1 MTRTVATVPHDNDES
16 GSATVD
22 WDADSY
28 AQLSTPQ
35 QAWGQEVLARLCLV
49 GDETVYDLGCGA
61 GLITEQIADLVPRG
75 RVIAVDASPAM
86 AQAAKARLGD
96 RAEVIVADVR
106 RFTWRRPADV
116 LVSTATLHWVPDH
129 PGLWRHLH
137 TLLRAGGILAVQCG
151 GAGNIPGV
159 ERAMADLAGR
169 APFAEHLS
177 PFRSPWTFDSVD
189 TARREVT
196 AAGFVDVRVW
206 SERRTAR
213 PPDMLAFLANSVAV
227 TELDR
232 LPHSLHG
239 RYTVDLFNAL
249 GAPAELR
256 YVRLNVDAQ
265 AGRSSSLDEDV
276 SPHRLIR

>member
-1 MTRTVATVPHDNDES
+1 MAHEDDQS
-16 GSATVD
+16 GAATVD

-35 QAWGQEVLARLCLV
+35 QAWAQEVLARLRLR

-61 GLITEQIADLVPRG
+61 GLITEQLADLAPRG
-75 RVIAVDASPAM
+75 WVVAVDASPAM
-86 AQAAKARLGD
+86 ARATKARLGD

-106 RFTWRRPADV
+106 RFTWPQPADV
-116 LVSTATLHWVPDH
+116 LVSTATLHWIPDH

-137 TLLRAGGILAVQCG
+137 TLLRPGGTLAVQCG

-159 ERAMADLAGR
+159 ERAMAYLASQ
-169 APFAEHLS
+169 APFAAHLS

-189 TARREVT
+189 TARRDVA

-206 SERRTAR
+206 SQRRTAR

-232 LPHSLHG
+232 LPHDLHS
-239 RYTVDLFNAL
+239 RYTADLFTAL
-249 GAPAELR
+249 GAPEELA
-256 YVRLNVDAQ
+256 YVRLNVDAR
-265 AGRSSSLDEDV
+265 AGSSGDLDD
-276 SPHRLIR
+276 HATR